1 MRYLQCKPHKL
12 NTMKRTYL
20 ILFLAMALVFSC
32 TTESTDD
39 ADLDP
44 NMEQSSEDD
53 SNDGTE
59 DDSESD
65 DTNSDTDDSPDD
77 SIDDNTENVVS
88 YDNLVGKWLLSDLR
102 FDETLNDDQL
112 NFAKQ
117 ILEYLIEN
125 ECDLITLTFNDDGSS
140 VSESKVDHLSIN
152 AGASG
157 LEIPC
162 PAEVDEAAA
171 TWTLE
176 DDQLTLTDEA
186 MEERTITIVMED
198 ENTLVIDGADVD
210 ENNYNGAEAVF
221 IKQLEEE

>member
-1 MRYLQCKPHKL
+1 
-12 NTMKRTYL
+12 MKRTYL
-20 ILFLAMALVFSC
+20 LLFLALALVFSC
-32 TTESTDD
+32 STDSTDD

-44 NMEQSSEDD
+44 NMEQGSDDD
-53 SNDGTE
+53 SGEGTD
-59 DDSESD
+59 DDSD
-65 DTNSDTDDSPDD
+65 DINDDSDTDDTM
-77 SIDDNTENVVS
+77 DDNGENVVS
-88 YDNLVGKWLLSDLR
+88 YDNLVGEWLLSDLR

-117 ILEYLIEN
+117 ILEYLTEN

-152 AGASG
+152 AGVGG

-162 PAEVDEAAA
+162 PVEVDEEAA
-171 TWTLE
+171 TWALE

-198 ENTLVIDGADVD
+198 ENTLIIDGADVD
-210 ENNYNGAEAVF
+210 ENNYDGAEAVF
-221 IKQLEEE
+221 IKQVVEE